1 MTHIALLTE
10 TLTSATETLGF
21 NPLEVEQ
28 GSYQWF
34 QMRLG
39 VITAS
44 HASDII
50 SKKNSAARSGYIA
63 QLIAEIAT
71 GIPKEE
77 VNAKTLAYGKEN
89 EPKARQAY
97 EFMSMES
104 VSEIPF
110 VYSTEFGMRCGCSPD
125 GVITSKP
132 VGLEIKCP
140 FTTKVHIET
149 LIDSVIKKEY
159 QAQMDFSLLVTGLE
173 AWEFCSF
180 DPRMTRMQIHTIPWE
195 RNDARL
201 KTMHDAVSEFI
212 LDMDR
217 ALDSIGFTF
226 GEQWK
231 SL

>member
-1 MTHIALLTE
+1 MTHIARLTE

-39 VITAS
+39 VISAS
-44 HASDII
+44 NAS
-50 SKKNSAARSGYIA
+50 KLLAKRGSATRDSYLA
-63 QLIAEIAT
+63 QLVGEIAT
-71 GIPKEE
+71 GMPQDEI
-77 VNAKTLAYGKEN
+77 NAKAMSWGKEN

-97 EFMSMES
+97 EFLSMES

-173 AWEFCSF
+173 SWEFCSF

-201 KTMHDAVSEFI
+201 KTMRDAVSEFI

-217 ALDSIGFTF
+217 ALDSIGFKF